1 MDLKAHNTRHMPL
14 HFKEVELLI
23 GLTAAHIS
31 GIQVLLDFIYI
42 GAKLHGDAI
51 ITFVDILV
59 DVLECSNRGYG
70 LNVDVAAVLSYE
82 ILGVAHDSTIVNLLS
97 SNYMGLASVRA
108 SSAGIGV
115 L

>member
-1 MDLKAHNTRHMPL
+1 MLL
-14 HFKEVELLI
+14 HFKEVEPPI

-31 GIQVLLDFIYI
+31 GIQVLLDFIYT
-42 GAKLHGDAI
+42 GAKLYGGAI
-51 ITFVDILV
+51 MTFVDILV
-59 DVLECSNRGYG
+59 DVLECPNRGYE

-82 ILGVAHDSTIVNLLS
+82 ILEVAHNPTIVNLLS

-108 SSAGIGV
+108 PSAGIGV